1 MGTPE
6 ATKVGAGMI
15 AEDLINHMI
24 PPLKGSDDAHKAIV
38 WMEEFRCNYL
48 PVVENGHLLGF
59 ISEEIIL
66 ETNDIEKQVGDFNLV
81 GQSSYVHLDTHFYDI
96 LKVAT
101 DNKLQ
106 MVAVLNDNQQYVG
119 VITIQDTLASFAQT
133 AAVQM
138 PGSILV
144 ISMNFVDYSLAEI
157 SRLIEENNA
166 KILSSIIKEDPFDPG
181 MIRLTLK
188 INQADVSRIVAT
200 LERFGYKVI
209 GRYQE
214 TKPIENEKERIDM
227 LLRYL
232 DI

>member
-1 MGTPE
+1 
-6 ATKVGAGMI
+6 MI

-38 WMEEFRCNYL
+38 WMEEFRCNYM
-48 PVVENGHLLGF
+48 PVVEDNKLLGF

-66 ETNDIEKQVGDFNLV
+66 ETNDIEKAVREFKLV
-81 GQSSYVHLDTHFYDI
+81 GQLCYVQLDTHFYDI
-96 LKVAT
+96 LKVAAEHQV
-101 DNKLQ
+101 Q
-106 MVAVLNDNQQYVG
+106 MVAVLNDDMTYCG
-119 VITIQDTLASFAQT
+119 VITVQDTLTSFAQT

-138 PGSILV
+138 PGGILV
-144 ISMNFVDYSLAEI
+144 LYMNLIDYSLAEI
-157 SRLIEENNA
+157 SRLVEENHA
-166 KILSSIIKEDPFDPG
+166 KILSSIVKEDTVDPG
-181 MIRLTLK
+181 KIRLTLK
-188 INQADVSRIVAT
+188 INMEDLSRIVAT

-214 TKPIENEKERIDM
+214 TKPIAGEKDRIDM